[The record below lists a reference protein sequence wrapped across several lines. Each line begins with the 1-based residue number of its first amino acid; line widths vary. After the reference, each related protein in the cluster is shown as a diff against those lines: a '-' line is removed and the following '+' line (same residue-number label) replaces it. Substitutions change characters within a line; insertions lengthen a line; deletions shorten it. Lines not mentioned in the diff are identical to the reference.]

1 MELSNNKQEIVR
13 RGNKVVW
20 DCGDSIV
27 KAFNSSKPAS
37 DVLNE
42 ALNLTRVYEAGVK
55 APQFIEVSALD
66 DGWALKTQRVEGTM
80 LSTLMDENPT
90 KLAEYLSNFVEL
102 QLDIQSH
109 AAALLPRQRDKFAR
123 MINSLSCINATTR
136 YDLLVRLDGMKVEE
150 KICHGDFNP
159 TNVLVQEDGSC
170 TVVDWAH
177 ATQGAPAADVAMSYM
192 LFSFEDQKLADAY
205 LEMYC
210 DRADLAKQVVYRW
223 LPIVAAAELA
233 RGHKEH
239 EQALLSWIDV
249 ADWQ

>member
-192 LFSFEDQKLADAY
+192 LFSFEDQKLA
-205 LEMYC
+205 
-210 DRADLAKQVVYRW
+210 
-223 LPIVAAAELA
+223 
-233 RGHKEH
+233 
-239 EQALLSWIDV
+239 
-249 ADWQ
+249 